1 MAKKN
6 PYSVPHKVLIGE
18 AAGEGETGM
27 WHVASVMHN
36 RVNKKRPSLDH
47 VVNEPFQFSA
57 RARKDLDAFVGKQT
71 PEVHAAA
78 ERAMARALELL
89 AEAHKLVA
97 LHNFARMEQS
107 IQAAIDNADDDRWD
121 HHYDSI
127 ENDRELM
134 HELRRSV

>member
-1 MAKKN
+1 
-6 PYSVPHKVLIGE
+6 
-18 AAGEGETGM
+18 M

-78 ERAMARALELL
+78 ERAMARAATER
-89 AEAHKLVA
+89 ATDATHYMTSKLYGSAKRPSWAGKMDVA
-97 LHNFARMEQS
+97 GVIGNHTFL
-107 IQAAIDNADDDRWD
+107 
-121 HHYDSI
+121 
-127 ENDRELM
+127 RE
-134 HELRRSV
+134 RKAKRK